1 MSFLRSL
8 KDTAPKA
15 DHDLPWPING
25 LAYVIAFMGP
35 LSAGPI
41 IGMMT
46 RDWHAVGIGFLLG
59 IGITFLNAWLSD
71 RFLDVWIAR
80 CQKPLQNVMP
90 RIMINIAAFTWA
102 IGLCALSMFAPI
114 AILDSSALTRIR

>member
-1 MSFLRSL
+1 MPFLRSL
-8 KDTAPKA
+8 KDTAPKI
-15 DHDLPWPING
+15 DYDLPWPISG

-41 IGMMT
+41 IGMLT

-71 RFLDVWIAR
+71 RFLDAWIAR
-80 CQKPLQNVMP
+80 FQKPLQNWLP
-90 RIMINIAAFTWA
+90 RILVNVAAFTWA
-102 IGLCALSMFAPI
+102 IGLSALSMFAPI
-114 AILDSSALTRIR
+114 AILGSSALTRIR